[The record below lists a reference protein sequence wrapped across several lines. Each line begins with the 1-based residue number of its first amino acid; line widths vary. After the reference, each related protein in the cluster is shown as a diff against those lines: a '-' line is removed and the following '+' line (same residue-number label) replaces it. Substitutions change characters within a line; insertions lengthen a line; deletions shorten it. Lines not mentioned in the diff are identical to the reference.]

1 MSDPSYSTKSP
12 SAAQA
17 DTPPDDPSQL
27 GGYRIVKKLGQG
39 GMGLVYQAEDPQL
52 RRSVALKVMR
62 PEIAANEQARRRFL
76 HEAQAAAKLKH
87 DHIVTIYQ
95 VSEDRGVPF
104 LAMEFLQGKS
114 LEDWLRPDRRATVPE
129 ALAIGKQ
136 IAKGLAAA
144 HAAGLIHRDIKPA
157 NIWLEA
163 PRGRVKILDFGL
175 ARHMAGEL
183 THLTQDGAVLGTPA
197 FMAPEQGRGEQ
208 VDPRC
213 DLFSLG
219 CVLYRMVT
227 GRLPFQGHTAFAV
240 LAAVASETPPPVR
253 ELNPNV
259 PPRLA
264 ELIARLLAKDSKD
277 RPASAQEVWD
287 ELNTVEKE
295 TRQTSA
301 TPTIAVE
308 PSTVRRSVPR
318 ALIFGLIG
326 GILALTAVVAFL
338 AWNRDAQPEP
348 RGKIEDPAGD
358 AESPPKPI
366 DLLKLI
372 DLERDSVRG
381 GWSLRDGQLTGQ
393 PQKKDP
399 IFHLVLPW
407 DPPLEYRL
415 KFTATRVTKGGNAAV
430 ALAGGKARFVAVFDV
445 DYKKKLIS
453 GIGFI
458 DGKKLADRPDF
469 SVGKVFPPGRPVTV
483 ACTIRTN
490 SIRVEAD
497 GRKIVDLS
505 GDLQRCTRVM
515 NLGAEPLGLG
525 GAEGSFVFKDIV
537 LEPLGA
543 DAGAPLLR
551 KP

>member
-62 PEIAANEQARRRFL
+62 PEIAANDQARRRFS

-95 VSEDRGVPF
+95 VNEDRGVPF

-144 HAAGLIHRDIKPA
+144 HAADLIHRDIKPA

-175 ARHMAGEL
+175 ARHMTEL

-287 ELNTVEKE
+287 ELNAVEKE

-308 PSTVRRSVPR
+308 PSAARRPVPR

-366 DLLKLI
+366 DVLKLI

-458 DGKKLADRPDF
+458 DGKKLADRPDLF
-469 SVGKVFPPGRPVTV
+469 VGKVFPPGRPVTV

-543 DAGAPLLR
+543 DAGAQLLR